1 MTIKV
6 VLADDHALMRAGLR
20 AMLEAYPDV
29 TVLGEAENG
38 EVLLELAQRL
48 HPHIVLMD
56 LAMPRLNGLDTTDR
70 LSKKLPMCRVIIL
83 SMHQD
88 EDYVRQALRSGAAGY
103 LLKDSAPAELELA
116 IKAVARGE
124 TYLSPGVS
132 RGVVSDYVNRLRQ
145 EAPDGNRLS
154 PRLRQVLVLIAEGKS
169 TKEMAALLGLSV
181 KTVDTHRTLL
191 MKQLDIHDVAGLV
204 RYAMRERLV

>member
-6 VLADDHALMRAGLR
+6 VLADDHALVRAGLKM
-20 AMLEAYPDV
+20 MLESYPDV

-38 EVLLELAQRL
+38 EVLLDLAERL

-56 LAMPRLNGLDTTDR
+56 LAMPRLNGLETTAR
-70 LSKKLPMCRVIIL
+70 LGKKLPLCRVIIL

-88 EDYVRQALRSGAAGY
+88 EEYVRQALRAGAAGY

-145 EAPDGNRLS
+145 EEPAGNRLS